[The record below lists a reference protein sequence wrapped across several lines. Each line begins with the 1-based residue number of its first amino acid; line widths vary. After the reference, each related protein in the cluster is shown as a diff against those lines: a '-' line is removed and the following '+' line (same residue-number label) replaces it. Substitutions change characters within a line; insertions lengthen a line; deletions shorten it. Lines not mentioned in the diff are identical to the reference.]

1 MKNLKTLLV
10 VALALILVFA
20 LAACDKKEG
29 GEGGGAAAKYEGETA
44 EYVIADKVTVT
55 YPTVFA
61 VEKSLTTEND
71 LTLRKEG
78 EKWEVSVFM
87 NEIEMYYGGTWEDKV
102 ESTLKS
108 MYGDKVKPTK
118 IMGLEAFEFDAGAAY
133 KIVGKFDD
141 TYFIE
146 FSCKT
151 IINETEADYNGA
163 FKTPEVQYIIE
174 NLKAK

>member
-10 VALALILVFA
+10 VALVLILVFA

-29 GEGGGAAAKYEGETA
+29 GGGATAAKYEGETA

-55 YPTVFA
+55 YPTVFT
-61 VEKSLTTEND
+61 VENSLSSDTD
-71 LTLRKEG
+71 VTLRKEG

-87 NEIEMYYGGTWEDKV
+87 SEIEMYYGGTWEDKV

-118 IMGLEAFEFDAGAAY
+118 IMGLDAFEMDKGAAY
-133 KIVGKFDD
+133 SIVGKFDD

-146 FSCKT
+146 FTCKT
-151 IINETEADYNGA
+151 IINETEVDYNGA
-163 FKTPEVQYIIE
+163 FKTPEVQYIVE